1 MALESAERLYLER
14 QVTLARVVLVALAL
28 VALLEMSGGPQR
40 SGSVLFLAVYLLVAL
55 AVVLYQRV
63 VN

>member
-28 VALLEMSGGPQR
+28 VALLEISTAGQGP
-40 SGSVLFLAVYLLVAL
+40 GTL
-55 AVVLYQRV
+55 
-63 VN
+63 N